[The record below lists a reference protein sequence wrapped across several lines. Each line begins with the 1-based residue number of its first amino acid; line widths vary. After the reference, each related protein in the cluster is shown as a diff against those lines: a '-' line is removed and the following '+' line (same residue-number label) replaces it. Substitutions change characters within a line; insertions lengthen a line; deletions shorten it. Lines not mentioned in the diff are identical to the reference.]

1 LRLCVDYRGLNKITI
16 KDRTALPLMTELKKR
31 QSKTKIFTLLDL
43 KNGYNLVR
51 IKEGDEWKTAFRT
64 RYGLFEFTIMPFGLG
79 SAQETFQS
87 MINDVLRV
95 LLGAGTVVN
104 IDDIFIYSETEEEH
118 KRLVKKVHKRLKGA
132 SLSALLANIKF
143 HVRKV

>member
-1 LRLCVDYRGLNKITI
+1 
-16 KDRTALPLMTELKKR
+16 
-31 QSKTKIFTLLDL
+31 
-43 KNGYNLVR
+43 
-51 IKEGDEWKTAFRT
+51 
-64 RYGLFEFTIMPFGLG
+64 MPFGLG